1 MGSTVYLPNELV
13 LIEEIGTDVMYR
25 DKPGNALICH
35 TENVNTAC
43 CRNSDNNYM
52 GAVGN
57 WYFPNNQTIP
67 NHRDTSINNKFA
79 RIGFQREVRLVKKG
93 ILTGPLGL
101 YRCDVPNKRGDRI
114 FSASIYILSRGELI
128 MAQLLELSKCKFL
141 S

>member
-1 MGSTVYLPNELV
+1 
-13 LIEEIGTDVMYR
+13 
-25 DKPGNALICH
+25 
-35 TENVNTAC
+35 
-43 CRNSDNNYM
+43 M